1 MQTKT
6 TGLIHRNLFQ
16 IRNQI
21 VLKYEI
27 WFEHLRDAALIPQN
41 RGFRLYKRKGDFD
54 SEAVSYTFSEIEGE
68 YQIKTAHSV
77 IVITA
82 GEDWKICAGG
92 KFVLD
97 ADNFKL
103 YDYAGSKGF

>member
-1 MQTKT
+1 MNTC
-6 TGLIHRNLFQ
+6 
-16 IRNQI
+16 
-21 VLKYEI
+21 
-27 WFEHLRDAALIPQN
+27 DAVLIPQN
-41 RGFRLYKRKGDFD
+41 RGFRFYTREKGDFD

-82 GEDWKICAGG
+82 GDDWKICADE

-97 ADNFKL
+97 ADNFKSMIMQEAKVSMCANHFWKEKWCMDSVNDL
-103 YDYAGSKGF
+103 MP